1 MHHTGGSIYIVGDSS
16 LTPMAFGYSR
26 TWEQGSG
33 DSYYLDLKRMRLQP
47 APLKVLSEV
56 TPQYSGY
63 SYGRVTHLIRKA
75 SAVAVSFVSSVSDT
89 KLLC

>member
-1 MHHTGGSIYIVGDSS
+1 MHHTGGQSTFVGDSS
-16 LTPMAFGYSR
+16 LTPMAFVYSR

-33 DSYYLDLKRMRLQP
+33 DSKYLDLKRMSLQP
-47 APLKVLSEV
+47 APLKVQSEV

-75 SAVAVSFVSSVSDT
+75 SAVAGRFESPASET
-89 KLLC
+89 KLL

>member
-1 MHHTGGSIYIVGDSS
+1 VGDSS
-16 LTPMAFGYSR
+16 LTPMAFVYSR
-26 TWEQGSG
+26 TWEQGLG
-33 DSYYLDLKRMRLQP
+33 DSKYLDLKRMSLQP

-63 SYGRVTHLIRKA
+63 SYGIVTHLIRKA
-75 SAVAVSFVSSVSDT
+75 SAVAVSFESPASET